1 MASPTHCLVFA
12 VCVMMVMVVD
22 CSERMLSGYHFLDNQ
37 LEDRFGPDNGYATY
51 DTGVPIPD
59 QVILLSNC

>member
-1 MASPTHCLVFA
+1 MASHTHCLVFA
-12 VCVMMVMVVD
+12 VSVMMVMVVD
-22 CSERMLSGYHFLDNQ
+22 CSERMLSGYQFLDNQ

>member
-1 MASPTHCLVFA
+1 MASHTLCLVFA
-12 VCVMMVMVVD
+12 VSVMMMMVVD
-22 CSERMLSGYHFLDNQ
+22 CSERILSGYQFLDNQ